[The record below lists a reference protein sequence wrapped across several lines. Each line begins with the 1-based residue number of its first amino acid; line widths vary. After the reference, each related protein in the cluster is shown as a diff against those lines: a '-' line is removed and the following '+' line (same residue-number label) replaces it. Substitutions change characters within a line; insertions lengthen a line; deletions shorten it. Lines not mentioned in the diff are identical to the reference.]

1 MKLAA
6 GGFFAGITWRKPI
19 YVLLFAIGFA
29 AMFGNV
35 GALTAMH
42 EAPYLDNISLQDIL
56 HERITVCFYTATAII
71 SLSETTFTAGEV
83 RSGILFY
90 SLCISSI
97 LFTLSKYTPCHIEF
111 VSADKPLASYSR
123 TYPTVFTTFT
133 KVKAKHH

>member
-42 EAPYLDNISLQDIL
+42 EALIL
-56 HERITVCFYTATAII
+56 TTFRYRTFSMKRMTVCFYTATAII
-71 SLSETTFTAGEV
+71 SLSETTFTAEKSAAG
-83 RSGILFY
+83 FY
-90 SLCISSI
+90 
-97 LFTLSKYTPCHIEF
+97 FTHY
-111 VSADKPLASYSR
+111 V
-123 TYPTVFTTFT
+123 YPPFFLL
-133 KVKAKHH
+133 